1 MDTIKIDSNTFNAWT
16 IPTKNVSMMLINAAN
31 GTLACGYISI
41 EAADKFG
48 DPVAIVR
55 GVSSYDDMLN
65 AKVAAVSK
73 AAAALGITTDH
84 TGQQALLLMS

>member
-1 MDTIKIDSNTFNAWT
+1 MDTIKIGSHAFNAWT
-16 IPTKNVSMMLINAAN
+16 IPTKNVSMMLINAKN

-48 DPVAIVR
+48 DPMAIVR
-55 GVSSYDDMLN
+55 GVSSYDDMLK

-73 AAAALGITTDH
+73 AAAALGITTDL